1 MNNKEIFDVLIVGAG
16 PSGSNT
22 AISYK
27 NLNPDL
33 KVGIMDKAVFPRDK
47 SCGDAIGPGVIN
59 ALKRFNNEHILD
71 NEPEVISTSLFGPD
85 NIGIQNYIPKVK
97 NKDDSVVY
105 VIPRYEL
112 DNRIFNIA
120 KDLDVTS
127 LEDTRY
133 INYENIEDEQ
143 VLKVEIETSSKEKK
157 FIFTKL
163 LVGADGA
170 NSRVRKSLNLKQNSD
185 LHKAI
190 AIRAYINSPNY
201 LEIFKERTLMF
212 EINVSALKGYAWA
225 FPSKDDLINIGI
237 GMPLNLFKKDDMD
250 INKMLD
256 SFITTLESKGV
267 VVNNLRMEK
276 SYMLPFASSRP
287 KLSHDKIALVG
298 DAGSMIN
305 PMSGE
310 GIFYGMEAGYL
321 LAKETFSS
329 FNSQNENEL
338 NQNLKKYEKKLN
350 QRFGKHFLSCT
361 LARFILQSPFMTKR
375 LLRIASV
382 DKNTINF
389 VVELLFDEARL
400 TIKETFLLTLKF
412 ILPFKTLK
420 FFSKS
425 PTFSL

>member
-71 NEPEVISTSLFGPD
+71 DEPEVISTSLFGPD

-400 TIKETFLLTLKF
+400 TIKETFLLTFKF